1 MLDIKLHKLIP
12 LHSVHKLMSLLRFMA
27 PLQPDGATCVVQEST
42 VRVLVVE
49 DEPLAAEQVEA
60 LLLGMGYET
69 VGPASSAQIALA
81 LYQTEP
87 IDLVLLDISL
97 RGPVDGLQ
105 LAAQLLAHHPVP
117 IIFLT
122 SFADEQTFQQAQALG
137 PAAYLTKPPVADALR
152 RAITLAVRNFSALS
166 WPVPPAPPTAP
177 ALLAPDTVFV
187 KESGMLEKIRLSDIY
202 SLEADNKT
210 CSLHLAERSMQVRMP
225 LRELASILPAE
236 RFVQIQRSYFVNVEH
251 IERLDPA
258 RHLVQVGKQ
267 VLPVGRLYLLELI
280 TRLRT
285 IA

>member
-1 MLDIKLHKLIP
+1 MTL
-12 LHSVHKLMSLLRFMA
+12 VRFMA
-27 PLQPDGATCVVQEST
+27 PLQPDSATRVLLESS

-49 DEPLAAEQVEA
+49 DEPLAAEQVES

-69 VGPASSAQIALA
+69 VGPAPSAQIALA
-81 LYQTEP
+81 LYRTEP
-87 IDLVLLDISL
+87 IDLVLLDIGL

-105 LAAQLLAHHPVP
+105 LAEQLLAHHPVP

-122 SFADEQTFQQAQALG
+122 SFADEQTFQQAQAVG
-137 PAAYLTKPPVADALR
+137 PAAYLTKPPVADTLR
-152 RAITLAVRNFSALS
+152 RAIALAVRNFSALS
-166 WPVPPAPPTAP
+166 WPPQPPAAPTAP
-177 ALLAPDTVFV
+177 ALIAPEAVFV
-187 KESGMLEKIRLSDIY
+187 KENGMLEKILLRDIY
-202 SLEADNKT
+202 SLAADNKT
-210 CSLHLAERSMQVRMP
+210 CSLHLAERSVQVRMP

-251 IERLDPA
+251 IERLDPS

-285 IA
+285 IT